1 VGRESG
7 LRATAPGAP
16 VMVAYVNHVVVVGAG
31 LAGVRSVEALR
42 ARGFDGRITL
52 IGQEPHRPY
61 DRPPLSKAV
70 LLGEADSS
78 FVDSDL
84 AALET
89 DFWPGVSAKALR
101 EGVVE
106 TTEGE
111 LGYDGLVIAT
121 GAEPI
126 RLPGDGP
133 QHVLRTLDDALELR
147 ARLVPGARVAII
159 GAGWIGA
166 EVASAARRAGCEV
179 TVIEAG
185 PAPLAHAVGAGIGAR
200 TQPWYGGIDLRLNT
214 MVHAVQE
221 GGVELVG
228 GGLVAADVV
237 VTGIGVRPAV
247 EWLADA
253 DLDLHN
259 GVVTDERL
267 RTSLPNV
274 VAVGDCAAWWS
285 RRYGRR
291 LRVEHW
297 DTALNAPEVAAATL
311 LGEDEV
317 YDPVPYFWSE
327 QFGHMIQY
335 AGHHPAG
342 ERLVYRGEPGG
353 KWSACWLTADDRLAA
368 VLSVDRPRDLVQGRR
383 VIEAGH
389 RLDMERLVNPDVP
402 LRDCV
407 V

>member
-1 VGRESG
+1 
-7 LRATAPGAP
+7 
-16 VMVAYVNHVVVVGAG
+16 MVIYVNRVVVVGAG

-42 ARGFDGRITL
+42 ARGFDGEITL
-52 IGQEPHRPY
+52 IGQERHRPY

-70 LLGEADSS
+70 LLGDSDSS

-84 AALET
+84 SAMGI
-89 DFWPGVSAKALR
+89 DFRPGVSAKALR
-101 EGVVE
+101 ADAVE

-111 LGYDGLVIAT
+111 LAYDGLVIAT
-121 GAEPI
+121 GTEPI
-126 RLPGDGP
+126 TLPGDGP
-133 QHVLRTLDDALELR
+133 QHVLRTLDDSLELR
-147 ARLVPGARVAII
+147 ARMVPGARVAVI

-166 EVASAARRAGCEV
+166 EVATAARRAGCAV
-179 TVIEAG
+179 TVIEAAS
-185 PAPLAHAVGAGIGAR
+185 APLALAVGAEIGAR
-200 TQPWYGGIDLRLNT
+200 TLSWYDGIDLRLDT
-214 MVHAVQE
+214 MVGSVEE

-228 GGLVAADVV
+228 GGFVQAHVV
-237 VTGIGVRPAV
+237 VAGIGVRPAV

-253 DLDLHN
+253 DIDLHN
-259 GVVTDERL
+259 GVVTDEHL
-267 RTSLPNV
+267 RTSMPGV

-285 RRYGRR
+285 RRYQAR

-297 DTALNAPEVAAATL
+297 DTALGAPEVAAATL
-311 LGEDEV
+311 LGEKAV

-342 ERLVYRGEPGG
+342 RRLLYRGTPEG
-353 KWSACWLTADDRLAA
+353 KWSACWLTDEDALAA
-368 VLSVDRPRDLVQGRR
+368 VLAVDRPRDLVQGRR
-383 VIEAGH
+383 IIEAGH
-389 RLDMERLVNPDVP
+389 RLDTERLVDPDVP

>member
-1 VGRESG
+1 
-7 LRATAPGAP
+7 
-16 VMVAYVNHVVVVGAG
+16 MVAYVNHVVVVGAG
-31 LAGVRSVEALR
+31 LSGVRSVEALR
-42 ARGFDGRITL
+42 ARGFGGRITL
-52 IGQEPHRPY
+52 IGQERHRPY
-61 DRPPLSKAV
+61 DRPPLSKSV
-70 LLGEADSS
+70 LLGDADSS

-84 AALET
+84 AALEV
-89 DFWPGVSAKALR
+89 DFWPGVAAKALR
-101 EGVVE
+101 EGAVE

-126 RLPGDGP
+126 LLPGDGP
-133 QHVLRTLDDALELR
+133 QHVLRTLDDSLELR
-147 ARLVPGARVAII
+147 ARLVPGARVAVI

-166 EVASAARRAGCEV
+166 EVATAARRAGCAV
-179 TVIEAG
+179 TVVEAG
-185 PAPLAHAVGAGIGAR
+185 PAPLTHAVGAELGAR
-200 TQPWYGGIDLRLNT
+200 TQHWYEGIDLRLDT
-214 MVHAVQE
+214 MVASVEE
-221 GGVELVG
+221 GGVALVG
-228 GGLVAADVV
+228 GGFVDAHVV

-259 GVVTDERL
+259 GVVTDEHL

-285 RRYGRR
+285 RRFGTR

-297 DTALNAPEVAAATL
+297 DTALGAPEVAAATL
-311 LGEDEV
+311 LGEEAV

-327 QFGHMIQY
+327 QFGHMVQY

-342 ERLVYRGEPGG
+342 ERLVYRGEATG
-353 KWSACWLTADDRLAA
+353 KWSACWLAGDDTLAA
-368 VLSVDRPRDLVQGRR
+368 VLAVDRPRDLVQGRR
-383 VIEAGH
+383 IIEAGH
-389 RLDMERLVNPDVP
+389 RLDTERLVDPDVP

>member
-1 VGRESG
+1 
-7 LRATAPGAP
+7 
-16 VMVAYVNHVVVVGAG
+16 MNHVVVAGAG

-42 ARGFDGRITL
+42 AKGFDGRITL
-52 IGQEPHRPY
+52 IGQERHRPY

-70 LLGEADSS
+70 LSGSSDSS
-78 FVDSDL
+78 FVDADL
-84 AALET
+84 AVLEV

-101 EGVVE
+101 PGVVE

-126 RLPGDGP
+126 TLPGDGR

-147 ARLVPGARVAII
+147 ARLVKGAHVVII

-166 EVASAARRAGCEV
+166 EVATAARRAGCEV

-185 PAPLAHAVGAGIGAR
+185 PTPLAQAVGPEIGAR
-200 TQPWYGGIDLRLNT
+200 TQGWYEGIDLRLNT
-214 MVHAVQE
+214 LVGSVDD
-221 GGVELVG
+221 GGVTL
-228 GGLVAADVV
+228 ADGSLIEAHVV
-237 VTGIGVRPAV
+237 VTGVGVRPTV
-247 EWLADA
+247 GWLAGSGI
-253 DLDLHN
+253 DLDN
-259 GVVTDERL
+259 GVVTDEHL
-267 RTSLPNV
+267 ATSLPNV

-285 RRYGRR
+285 RRFETR

-297 DTALNAPEVAAATL
+297 DAALNSPEVAAATL
-311 LGEDEV
+311 LGVEAA

-327 QFGHMIQY
+327 QFGHMVQY

-342 ERLVYRGEPGG
+342 DRLLYRGELGG
-353 KWSACWLTADDRLAA
+353 KWSACWLTSDDTLAA
-368 VLSVDRPRDLVQGRR
+368 VLAVDRPRDLVQGRR
-383 VIEAGH
+383 IIEAGH
-389 RLDMERLVNPDVP
+389 RVDAERLVDPDLS

>member
-1 VGRESG
+1 
-7 LRATAPGAP
+7 
-16 VMVAYVNHVVVVGAG
+16 MNVNHVVVVGAG
-31 LAGVRSVEALR
+31 LAGLRTVEALR
-42 ARGFDGRITL
+42 GRGFSGRITL
-52 IGQEPHRPY
+52 IGQERHRPY

-70 LLGEADSS
+70 LLGDADTSY
-78 FVDSDL
+78 VDTDL
-84 AALET
+84 AAIEV
-89 DFWPGVSAKALR
+89 DFWSGVTAKALR
-101 EGVVE
+101 PGVVE

-133 QHVLRTLDDALELR
+133 QHVLRTLDDAHELR
-147 ARLVPGARVAII
+147 AMLVPGARVAII

-166 EVASAARRAGCEV
+166 EVATAARRAGCVV

-185 PAPLAHAVGAGIGAR
+185 PAPLATAVGAEIGAR
-200 TQPWYGGIDLRLNT
+200 TQRWYDGIDLRLDT
-214 MVHAVQE
+214 MVESVDE
-221 GGVELVG
+221 GGVRLLDGEFVE
-228 GGLVAADVV
+228 AHVV
-237 VTGIGVRPAV
+237 VTGIGVRPAL
-247 EWLADA
+247 EWLAAA
-253 DLDLHN
+253 DIDLHN
-259 GVVTDERL
+259 GVVVDEHL
-267 RTSLPNV
+267 RASLPNT

-285 RRYGRR
+285 RRWQTR

-311 LGEDEV
+311 LGEDMV

-327 QFGHMIQY
+327 QFKHMVQY

-342 ERLVYRGEPGG
+342 ERLIYRGDPEGP
-353 KWSACWLTADDRLAA
+353 WSAVWLTAEETLAA
-368 VLSVDRPRDLVQGRR
+368 VLAVDRPRDLVQGRR
-383 VIEAGH
+383 IIEAGH
-389 RLDMERLVNPDVP
+389 PLDAERLVDPEVS

>member
-1 VGRESG
+1 
-7 LRATAPGAP
+7 
-16 VMVAYVNHVVVVGAG
+16 MNHVVVAGAG

-42 ARGFDGRITL
+42 AKGFDGRITL
-52 IGQEPHRPY
+52 IGQERHRPY

-70 LLGEADSS
+70 LSGSSDSS
-78 FVDSDL
+78 FVDADL
-84 AALET
+84 AVLEV

-101 EGVVE
+101 PGVVE

-126 RLPGDGP
+126 TLPGDGR

-147 ARLVPGARVAII
+147 ARLVKGAHVVII

-166 EVASAARRAGCEV
+166 EVATAARRAGCEV

-185 PAPLAHAVGAGIGAR
+185 PAPLAQAVGPEIGAR
-200 TQPWYGGIDLRLNT
+200 TQGWYEGIDLRLNT
-214 MVHAVQE
+214 LVGSVDD
-221 GGVELVG
+221 GGVTL
-228 GGLVAADVV
+228 ADGSLIEAHVV
-237 VTGIGVRPAV
+237 VTGVGVRPTV
-247 EWLADA
+247 GWLAGSGV
-253 DLDLHN
+253 DLDN
-259 GVVTDERL
+259 GVVADEHL

-285 RRYGRR
+285 RRFETR

-297 DTALNAPEVAAATL
+297 DAALNSPEVAAATL
-311 LGEDEV
+311 LGVEAA

-327 QFGHMIQY
+327 QFGHMVQY

-342 ERLVYRGEPGG
+342 DRLLYRGELGG
-353 KWSACWLTADDRLAA
+353 KWSACWLTSDDTLAA
-368 VLSVDRPRDLVQGRR
+368 VLAVDRPRDLVQGRR
-383 VIEAGH
+383 IIEAGH
-389 RLDMERLVNPDVP
+389 RVDAERLVDPDLS

>member
-1 VGRESG
+1 
-7 LRATAPGAP
+7 
-16 VMVAYVNHVVVVGAG
+16 MNVNRVVVVGAG

-42 ARGFDGRITL
+42 ARGFGGRITL
-52 IGQEPHRPY
+52 IGQERHRPY

-70 LLGEADSS
+70 LLGSADSS

-84 AALET
+84 DALEV
-89 DFWPGVSAKALR
+89 DFRPGVSAKSLR
-101 EGVVE
+101 AGVVE

-126 RLPGDGP
+126 PLPGDGP
-133 QHVLRTLDDALELR
+133 QHVLRTLDDSLELR
-147 ARLVPGARVAII
+147 ARLVPGARVVVA

-166 EVASAARRAGCEV
+166 EVATAARRAGCAV
-179 TVIEAG
+179 TVLEAG
-185 PAPLAHAVGAGIGAR
+185 RTPLAQAVGEEIGAR
-200 TQPWYGGIDLRLNT
+200 TESWYDGIDLRLET
-214 MVHAVQE
+214 MVASVDE

-228 GGLVAADVV
+228 GGFVEAHVV
-237 VTGIGVRPAV
+237 VAGIGVRPAV
-247 EWLADA
+247 EWLAGSDV
-253 DLDLHN
+253 DLHN

-267 RTSLPNV
+267 RTSLPGV

-285 RRYGRR
+285 RRYGAR

-297 DTALNAPEVAAATL
+297 DTALSAPEVAAATL
-311 LGEDEV
+311 LGEEAV

-327 QFGHMIQY
+327 QFGHMVQY

-342 ERLVYRGEPGG
+342 ERLLYRGGPEG
-353 KWSACWLTADDRLAA
+353 KWSACWLTAEGGLAA
-368 VLSVDRPRDLVQGRR
+368 VLAVDRPRDLVQGRR
-383 VIEAGH
+383 IIQEGR
-389 RLDMERLVNPDVP
+389 RLDAERLVDPDVP

>member
-1 VGRESG
+1 MKR
-7 LRATAPGAP
+7 
-16 VMVAYVNHVVVVGAG
+16 VVVVGAG
-31 LAGVRSVEALR
+31 LAGLRSVEALR
-42 ARGFDGRITL
+42 ARGFGGGITL
-52 IGQEPHRPY
+52 VGQERHRPY

-70 LLGEADSS
+70 LLGDVDSS

-84 AALET
+84 AELEV
-89 DFWPGVSAKALR
+89 DFRPGVTATSLR
-101 EGVVE
+101 PGVVV
-106 TTEGE
+106 TSEGE

-121 GAEPI
+121 GADPV

-147 ARLVPGARVAII
+147 ALLTPDARVVVI

-166 EVASAARRAGCEV
+166 EVAGAARRAGCAV

-185 PAPLAHAVGAGIGAR
+185 AAPLAQAVGAEIGAR
-200 TQPWYGGIDLRLNT
+200 TQGWYDGIDLRLGT
-214 MVHAVQE
+214 LVGSVDE
-221 GGVELVG
+221 GGVRLAG
-228 GGLVAADVV
+228 GEFVPADVV
-237 VTGIGVRPAV
+237 VTGVGVRPAV

-259 GVVTDERL
+259 GVVTDEHL
-267 RTSLPNV
+267 RTSMPGV

-285 RRYGRR
+285 RRFGAR

-297 DTALNAPEVAAATL
+297 DTALSAPDVAAATL
-311 LGEDEV
+311 LGQEAV

-327 QFGHMIQY
+327 QFGHMLQY
-335 AGHHPAG
+335 AGHHQAG
-342 ERLVYRGEPGG
+342 SRLLYRGEPGG
-353 KWSACWLTADDRLAA
+353 KWSACWLTADDALAA
-368 VLSVDRPRDLVQGRR
+368 VLAVDRPRDLVQGRR
-383 VIEAGH
+383 IIGDGQ
-389 RLDMERLVNPDVP
+389 RLDTERLVDPGVS